1 MRNVSGGREIVEFVS
16 SGGKTKGI
24 LSLDEFFLRIWP
36 LDNPKKPSIMGE
48 KVRRAYMTL
57 TERALLHEKSYPRVG
72 FSPLFFPRRGDLEPH
87 FPWLSKRFLGRE
99 RESFPAMDGY
109 DFS

>member
-1 MRNVSGGREIVEFVS
+1 MGNVSGGKEIVEFVS

-24 LSLDEFFLRIWP
+24 LSLDEFFPRIWP

-57 TERALLHEKSYPRVG
+57 TERTPMFRIPKFARNGICL
-72 FSPLFFPRRGDLEPH
+72 RRTV
-87 FPWLSKRFLGRE
+87 
-99 RESFPAMDGY
+99 Y
-109 DFS
+109 DKNSWIGL